1 MRTAT
6 TLVAVL
12 VAGALGACASAA
24 PTPDR
29 PLSLEGDYLPQS
41 MNVTVE
47 NNNWNDVVIYAVSGG
62 MRTRLGDVT
71 SMTRRD
77 FEIRPNM
84 VTGGGSIRFVA
95 DPIGVRATHTTHDLV
110 VEPGTNMRLTVE
122 NQITLSHL
130 IKR

>member
-1 MRTAT
+1 MRTT
-6 TLVAVL
+6 STLVAALAVGVL
-12 VAGALGACASAA
+12 SACASAT
-24 PTPDR
+24 PTGDR

-47 NNNWNDVVIYAVSGG
+47 NNNWHDVVIYALSGG

-84 VTGGGSIRFVA
+84 VTGGGTIRFVA
-95 DPIGVRATHTTHDLV
+95 DPIGIRATHTTQELV

-130 IKR
+130 IRR